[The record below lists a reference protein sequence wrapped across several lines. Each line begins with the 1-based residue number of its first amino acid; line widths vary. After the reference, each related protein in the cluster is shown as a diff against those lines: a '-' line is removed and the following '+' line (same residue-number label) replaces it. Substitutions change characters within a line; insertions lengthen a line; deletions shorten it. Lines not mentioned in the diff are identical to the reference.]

1 MTSQVLTRE
10 SREFP
15 ASGRSEAWLDLVR
28 RVISLAFGRPENR
41 PFGVRYWTG
50 AHDPGDPSRGSRF
63 TLVIR
68 DPAALRRALLPP
80 SELALGEAFVR
91 GDLDVE
97 GDLEAA
103 GGLIDLLRANLSAP
117 GRVASLA
124 ALLLRLP
131 GADPQPGDPSALQR
145 AHRPWWPR
153 HTRHRD
159 AAAIRHHY
167 DVGNDFYRLWLDPQT
182 VYSCA
187 YFPPGVRDVERAQQ
201 AKLDYICRKLRLQP
215 GERLLDI
222 GCGWGALIRHA
233 VRHYGVE
240 AVGIT
245 LSPAQAELAAGRIAA
260 EGLQGRCRVEL
271 RDYRELPDVE
281 AYDKVASVGMFE
293 HVGRSHLAEYFAR
306 VYRALRP
313 GGLFLNHGIIDL
325 EDARP
330 PSLGVRLRRRLLR
343 EGKFMRRYVFPDS
356 ELVPL
361 ARAVAAAEAAG
372 FETRDVEN
380 LREHYVFTLREW
392 VRRLE
397 ARDQEAIALVG
408 PATVRVW
415 RLYLAVSAHAFATGR
430 MSVVQHLLA
439 KPGPRPVVPDTRHH
453 LYVDAHP
460 GLKVEGRS
468 V

>member
-1 MTSQVLTRE
+1 MTSQALGRE
-10 SREFP
+10 SAELSSAEHP
-15 ASGRSEAWLDLVR
+15 EAHVDLVR
-28 RVISLAFGRPENR
+28 RVISLAFGPPEGR
-41 PFGVRYWTG
+41 PFAVRYWTG
-50 AHDPGDPSRGSRF
+50 DHDAGDPSRRSPF

-68 DPAALRRALLPP
+68 DPAALRRALRPP
-80 SELALGEAFVR
+80 SELALGEAFIR

-97 GDLEAA
+97 GNLELA
-103 GGLIDLLRANLSAP
+103 GGLSDLLRTNLSAP
-117 GRVASLA
+117 GRLARLA
-124 ALLLRLP
+124 ALVLRLP
-131 GADPQPGDPSALQR
+131 GAEPRPGDPWAPPR
-145 AHRPWWPR
+145 ARRPGWRR
-153 HTRHRD
+153 HTRRRD

-167 DVGNDFYRLWLDPQT
+167 DVGNDFYQLWLDPQT

-215 GERLLDI
+215 GEHLLDI

-245 LSPAQAELAAGRIAA
+245 LSPAQAELATERISD
-260 EGLQGRCRVEL
+260 EGLEGRCRVEL
-271 RDYRELPDVE
+271 RDYRELPDTE

-293 HVGRSHLAEYFAR
+293 HVGRTRLAEYFAR

-325 EDARP
+325 EDARR
-330 PSLGVRLRRRLLR
+330 PSLRVRVRRRLLR
-343 EGKFMRRYVFPDS
+343 EGEFMRRYVFPDG

-361 ARAVAAAEAAG
+361 ALAVAAAEAAG

-397 ARDQEAIALVG
+397 AREQEAIALVG
-408 PATVRVW
+408 PATVRTW
-415 RLYLAVSAHAFATGR
+415 RLYLAVSAHSFASR
-430 MSVVQHLLA
+430 RISVVQHLLA
-439 KPGPRPVVPDTRHH
+439 KPGPQPVVPDTRHH

-460 GLKVEGRS
+460 GRTLEDRS

>member
-1 MTSQVLTRE
+1 MTSQALAQKSAKLSSAE
-10 SREFP
+10 QP
-15 ASGRSEAWLDLVR
+15 EAQVDLVR
-28 RVISLAFGRPENR
+28 RVISLAFGPPEGR
-41 PFGVRYWTG
+41 PFAVRYWTG
-50 AHDPGDPSRGSRF
+50 DHDAGDPSRRSPF

-91 GDLDVE
+91 GDLDVD
-97 GDLEAA
+97 GDLESA
-103 GGLIDLLRANLSAP
+103 GRLSDLLRVNLSAP
-117 GRVASLA
+117 GRLASLA
-124 ALLLRLP
+124 ALILRLS
-131 GADPQPGDPSALQR
+131 GADPRPGDPSAPPR
-145 AHRPWWPR
+145 ARRPGWRR
-153 HTRHRD
+153 HTRRRD

-167 DVGNDFYRLWLDPQT
+167 DVGNDFYQLWLDPQT

-215 GERLLDI
+215 GEHLLDI

-245 LSPAQAELAAGRIAA
+245 VSPAQAELATERISD
-260 EGLQGRCRVEL
+260 EGLEGRCRVEL
-271 RDYRELPDVE
+271 RDYRELPDTE

-293 HVGRSHLAEYFAR
+293 HVGRTRLAEYFAR

-325 EDARP
+325 EDARR
-330 PSLGVRLRRRLLR
+330 PSLRVRVRRRLLR
-343 EGKFMRRYVFPDS
+343 EGEFMRRYVFPDG

-361 ARAVAAAEAAG
+361 ALAVAAAEAAG

-397 ARDQEAIALVG
+397 AREQEAIALVG
-408 PATVRVW
+408 PATVRTW
-415 RLYLAVSAHAFATGR
+415 RLYLAVSAHSFASR
-430 MSVVQHLLA
+430 RISVVQHLLA
-439 KPGPRPVVPDTRHH
+439 KPGPQPVVPDTRHH

-460 GLKVEGRS
+460 AWTLEDRS